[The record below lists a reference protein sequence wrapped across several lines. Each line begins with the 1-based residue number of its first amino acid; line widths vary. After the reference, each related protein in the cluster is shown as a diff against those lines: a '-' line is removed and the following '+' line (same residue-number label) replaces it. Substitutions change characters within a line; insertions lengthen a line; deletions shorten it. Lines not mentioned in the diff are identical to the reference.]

1 MNDQND
7 QESHPID
14 ALVGRYLERQAKQ
27 QNTTALR
34 RKILANLAGDQS
46 SVHTTPARAR
56 SSPSMW
62 LARRVRPL
70 LWVSAAAAAIMVAFW
85 LGQNDSL
92 SRVSAAELVRGAQE
106 THAGPVERCYT
117 VVVQRDDPNLGEY
130 SPRDV
135 RIWTQGDRFWMEMNR
150 PNGRWAWGREA
161 RGSVWLALG
170 PRRAVRIEAEEMG
183 DTLRSICDLYS
194 LELETLLGDAL
205 RHCRLEWTESDAL
218 THVLTA
224 RPRGWVRGGLQ
235 QAVLEVD
242 KETKA
247 IRRLVI
253 ERRFARRGASTVTFT
268 LVEARTPDESKYQA
282 EGHLTAPFRIF
293 TRDSNPERRSE
304 ALATWFGGPVDRWIR
319 PANASAPSDRQ

>member
-1 MNDQND
+1 M
-7 QESHPID
+7 
-14 ALVGRYLERQAKQ
+14 L
-27 QNTTALR
+27 
-34 RKILANLAGDQS
+34 
-46 SVHTTPARAR
+46 
-56 SSPSMW
+56 
-62 LARRVRPL
+62 
-70 LWVSAAAAAIMVAFW
+70 AFW

-92 SRVSAAELVRGAQE
+92 SRVSAAEVVRGAQE
-106 THAGPVERCYT
+106 THAGLVERCYT
-117 VVVQRDDPNLGEY
+117 VVVQRDDPNLPEY

-135 RIWTQGDRFWMEMNR
+135 RVWTQGDRFWVEMNR
-150 PNGRWAWGREA
+150 LNGRWAWGREA
-161 RGSVWLALG
+161 QGSVWLALG

-183 DTLRSICDLYS
+183 DTLRAICDLYS
-194 LELETLLGDAL
+194 LELETLLSDAL

-218 THVLTA
+218 THVIIA

-253 ERRFARRGASTVTFT
+253 ERRFPQRGASTVTFT

-282 EGHLTAPFRIF
+282 EGHLTAPFRVF

-304 ALATWFGGPVDRWIR
+304 ALATWFGGPVDRWIQA
-319 PANASAPSDRQ
+319 ANASAPSDRQ